1 MTAGQ
6 TLGMPPPVS
15 SPASLLSGGTVHT
28 ESRPYGASDGGEHRS
43 RNQTERHGLN
53 PAAYILAAPHIIH
66 LLEDAGAHLGRED
79 QHIPL

>member
-1 MTAGQ
+1 MAAGQ
-6 TLGMPPPVS
+6 TLGMPPPAS
-15 SPASLLSGGTVHT
+15 SPASLLSGGTAPT
-28 ESRPYGASDGGEHRS
+28 ESLYGASDGGEHRS
-43 RNQTERHGLN
+43 RNRTERHGLS